1 MNNKGRSIGE
11 LQMMEGQ
18 SDLPNCI
25 KIQLYSLKSDFPIK
39 ITLKLSSLKVVPVTE
54 EFNFNNK
61 TEWEN
66 SVINFKGWLIEQNSS
81 SINCT
86 TQIELPHIDK

>member
-39 ITLKLSSLKVVPVTE
+39 ITLKLSLLKVVPAT
-54 EFNFNNK
+54 K
-61 TEWEN
+61 N
-66 SVINFKGWLIEQNSS
+66 SILIIRPSEK
-81 SINCT
+81 IVLL
-86 TQIELPHIDK
+86 ILKDD